1 MQYPS
6 TLTRHAALVDRMAT
20 TRGVDLQEQALRGNV
35 STDEIT
41 DAVLSCTNCT
51 NPEGCSDWLGR
62 QNEPVAQSPSY
73 CRNTPLF
80 DHLTQT

>member
-1 MQYPS
+1 MQYSS
-6 TLTRHAALVDRMAT
+6 TLKRHATLVDRMA
-20 TRGVDLQEQALRGNV
+20 GACGIDLQEQALRGNV

-51 NPEGCSDWLGR
+51 NPDGCTNWLDSR
-62 QNEPVAQSPSY
+62 TETAETTPSY

-80 DHLTQT
+80 DRLSHS